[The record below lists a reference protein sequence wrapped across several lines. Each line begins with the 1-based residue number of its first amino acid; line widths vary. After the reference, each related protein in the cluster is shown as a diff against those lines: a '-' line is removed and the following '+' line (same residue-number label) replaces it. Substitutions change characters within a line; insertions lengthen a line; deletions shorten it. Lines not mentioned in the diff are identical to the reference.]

1 MKKSI
6 MFISVPIL
14 TSLLV
19 IFAAASGTAEKPMGK
34 GMGKDRGCQ
43 MQMKCRCGGCGFHE
57 LKKLEMMQ
65 KELGLS
71 DEQVEKIFNIGT
83 EYRDKYFKNRKD
95 QDKIKELMT
104 EHKKAVEA
112 VLDEKQKEKFNSFH
126 EKKKHRVKGKMKKT
140 DD

>member
-1 MKKSI
+1 MKKSFI
-6 MFISVPIL
+6 FISVPL
-14 TSLLV
+14 LASLMV
-19 IFAAASGTAEKPMGK
+19 IFAAASGSAEKQMGK

-43 MQMKCRCGGCGFHE
+43 MQMKNRCGGCGFHE

-126 EKKKHRVKGKMKKT
+126 EKKKQRVRGKMKKT